1 MTKTYKAEQI
11 FEDIPGDPDNVNMTI
26 PPEVCEAA
34 GIEPGDTVRIQVGD
48 QGTLIIEKIT
58 SETKEKNE

>member
-1 MTKTYKAEQI
+1 MTKTYSAEQL

-34 GIEPGDTVRIQVGD
+34 GIKPGDTVRIQVGD
-48 QGTLIIEKIT
+48 QGTLIIEKVT
-58 SETKEKNE
+58 PETKEKNE